1 MGLTDRRATTDPRQ
15 GLDTR
20 MIWSE
25 AAQSYRVAMTRSRSF
40 TGTVTA
46 AVLVAAFGNPWVSDW
61 IANQFKGDNVLS
73 WLVHQLTWPSW
84 SVDFAGTA
92 AELRG
97 VIASDVRAIL
107 TVVLVYVLLVSFRKT
122 FPEGFAGFIL
132 GWATLIFAAAIAGL
146 AAAFV
151 APDATI
157 QGALNAAALGAVY
170 GLFAGWLI
178 GFITSVGRNI
188 PFIGKTSERSKESA
202 AA

>member
-1 MGLTDRRATTDPRQ
+1 
-15 GLDTR
+15 
-20 MIWSE
+20 
-25 AAQSYRVAMTRSRSF
+25 MTRSRSF

-61 IANQFKGDNVLS
+61 LADQFKSNGSLN
-73 WLVHQLTWPSW
+73 WLVDWLTSPSW
-84 SVDFAGTA
+84 SVSFSGSDT
-92 AELRG
+92 ELRG

-132 GWATLIFAAAIAGL
+132 GWATLIFASAIAAL

-151 APDATI
+151 IP
-157 QGALNAAALGAVY
+157 GASVEGAFNAAGVGAVY
-170 GLFAGWLI
+170 GLFVGWLV
-178 GFITSVGRNI
+178 GFIVSVGRNI
-188 PFIGKTSERSKESA
+188 PFIGKTSAPSEA